1 MSINVEKIL
10 VTGASGFVGSAVA
23 AKLIDDYQLIS
34 VVRKGASKEKIPGQ
48 VMSINGL
55 ENDVDFSEALADID
69 VVIHIAAKAHNTS
82 VEESEYYKVNVE
94 GTLNLARQAARCGVK
109 RFIFLS
115 SIGVNG
121 SENQKP
127 FTEADEP
134 QPSELYAES
143 KWRAEQGLWDISEQ
157 YNLDVVIIRPPLVYG
172 PNAPGN
178 FGRLV
183 RLAQK
188 GIPLPLGNIKNQ
200 RSFIALDNL
209 VDLIATCVEHPDAS
223 NQLFVA
229 GDGCDV
235 STTDLLLGL
244 SRAMGKSLY
253 LIPLPANLLMF
264 FMSAVGKEK
273 MARQLLGSLRVDIS
287 KARSLLGW
295 EPPVSF
301 EEGLK
306 RCFK

>member
-127 FTEADEP
+127 FSEADEP